1 MINCTDPRQGRTD
14 VETVD
19 WDSSLSWRSN
29 VTLRCTQPGHEF
41 YLGSGA
47 WAVLLNLTCDQ
58 VSVLHLQLFVTT
70 AAVTFPSQDKS
81 WSPSLAPCHLHYC
94 YDPPATSP
102 DLFLTQ
108 VTAYNASDPPAHGET
123 VRYTC
128 NADPIAA
135 DVVHYNYINT
145 TFGYSYVD
153 LECGWNDSWS
163 PATLPMCLSSKK
175 SDCYD
180 PDSDR

>member
-1 MINCTDPRQGRTD
+1 MALQRDAALHPARTRVLPRQRRLGRAAQPH
-14 VETVD
+14 
-19 WDSSLSWRSN
+19 
-29 VTLRCTQPGHEF
+29 LRPGQCP
-41 YLGSGA
+41 A
-47 WAVLLNLTCDQ
+47 AACDN
-58 VSVLHLQLFVTT
+58 S
-70 AAVTFPSQDKS
+70 VTFPRQDKS
-81 WSPSLAPCHLHYC
+81 WSPSLAACHLHYC

-175 SDCYD
+175 SDCYV